1 MEAYRR
7 YAPALL
13 RKGERLLGNPSDAE
27 DLVQALFLDLM
38 AQGGAPVEL
47 PYLYRAIT
55 NRGLNLIRD
64 RGTRARL
71 LEQSGGG
78 AAAAPSRTRCD
89 DQVIGLDILL
99 KVIDRLDPLAV
110 EVLVY
115 RYVDDLTQEEIAAL
129 LSTSRKTVGKRL
141 ERIRAVVAELRGGRP

>member
-71 LEQSGGG
+71 LAQSGGG
-78 AAAAPSRTRCD
+78 AAAAARTRCD

-110 EVLVY
+110 EILVY
-115 RYVDDLTQEEIAAL
+115 RFVDDLTQDEIAAL
-129 LSTSRKTVGKRL
+129 LSTSRKTVGQRL
-141 ERIRAVVAELRGGRP
+141 ERIRAVVRGLQGGRP

>member
-71 LEQSGGG
+71 LERSGGATL
-78 AAAAPSRTRCD
+78 AAARTRCD